1 MINKCLVVC
10 NNRSL
15 RGFTYGR
22 IYRIIDDPD
31 LYDTGYYWINN
42 DTGVVKATP
51 RSSFV
56 NLDHFKII
64 VRNRNIVAASL
75 FRMGLY
81 EEDYEL

>member
-10 NNRSL
+10 NNRCL

-51 RSSFV
+51 RSFFV
-56 NLDHFKII
+56 TLDQFKSI
-64 VRNRNIVAASL
+64 VINRNMVSANL
-75 FRMGLY
+75 FRSGFY
-81 EEDYEL
+81 EED